1 MRRGGQSQ
9 GGVYSKWHVCV
20 CLCVC
25 VCVRRVLSPVQL
37 FDPMDCSP
45 PGSSVHGIS
54 QATSLAA
61 QILKSHQLKVAM
73 LSSRGSSGPRDRT
86 HVSGVSCIAR
96 HVLDH

>member
-1 MRRGGQSQ
+1 MHTSGAGDEADRARAGYTVSGT
-9 GGVYSKWHVCV
+9 
-20 CLCVC
+20 CVC
-25 VCVRRVLSPVQL
+25 VCRVLSPVQL

-54 QATSLAA
+54 QAASLAA

-73 LSSRGSSGPRDRT
+73 LSSRGSSRPRDQT